1 MSEPERIDSPSAVEG
16 PAPPGPA
23 QAAFQ
28 LAPVRG
34 RERVWLVAFL
44 AAGAIAFSIFV
55 VGFLLGALA
64 YFGDLVLIM
73 LLAWLLYFMLSPV
86 IRRLEGGANRRM
98 PRFVAV
104 LITYGVVVAVILTV
118 GLLLAQSLASSLTDF
133 IAFLPQLDDELPA
146 MLQPLVDWLATIGL
160 QVDLEQLVVE
170 FRSYLGGLAASAL
183 GPVQD
188 LAFIG
193 LGVVGNTLFVFML
206 SIYLAIDAD
215 RVQAFFRWL
224 LPQRLSQEYELLQ
237 RSASRSFGGFVRG
250 QLVMGLS
257 LGAVAFL
264 ASILLGLDFAALS
277 AVATGILHAIPF
289 FGPFISW
296 LPVVAV
302 AILTKPEAILPALVI
317 MGAGWFLTM
326 NVLQPRLMAGAV
338 GIHPIVVL
346 LSVLIGNKVA
356 GIPGAIFGI
365 PIAAVFSA
373 FFFYFMRRAR
383 GEPPGALDTV
393 PIGLGRELPSAASVV
408 GSEPAGSVSQAS
420 GASPAASGTT
430 GSPEGDRPTP
440 GAAASR

>member
-1 MSEPERIDSPSAVEG
+1 MSEPERIEGTSAVDRA
-16 PAPPGPA
+16 APTGS
-23 QAAFQ
+23 AAAPFQ
-28 LAPVRG
+28 LALVRG

-55 VGFLLGALA
+55 IGFLLGVVG

-73 LLAWLLYFMLSPV
+73 LLAWLLYFMLAPV
-86 IRRLEGGANRRM
+86 IRRIEGAPSRRM

-104 LITYGVVVAVILTV
+104 LITYGIVVLLILTA
-118 GLLLAQSLASSLTDF
+118 GILLAQSLATSLTDF

-146 MLQPLVDWLATIGL
+146 MLQPIVDWLATIGIQL
-160 QVDLEQLVVE
+160 DLELLVIE
-170 FRSYLGGLAASAL
+170 LRSYLGSLAASAL

-193 LGVVGNTLFVFML
+193 LGVLGNTLFVFML
-206 SIYLAIDAD
+206 SIYLAVDAD

-224 LPQRLSQEYELLQ
+224 LPRRLSQEYELLE

-257 LGAVAFL
+257 LGAVALL
-264 ASILLGLDFAALS
+264 ASIILGLDFAALS

-302 AILTKPEAILPALVI
+302 AILTEPDAILPALVI

-326 NVLQPRLMAGAV
+326 NILQPRLMAGAV

-346 LSVLIGNKVA
+346 LSVLIGNKIA

-365 PIAAVFSA
+365 PIAAIVSS

-393 PIGLGRELPSAASVV
+393 PVGMGREIPSIAGVVAA
-408 GSEPAGSVSQAS
+408 EAAG
-420 GASPAASGTT
+420 P
-430 GSPEGDRPTP
+430 P
-440 GAAASR
+440 GAAPSAEVPGTTEGDAPAPGPAPSR